1 MKTGATRKNKFKGF
15 VQHEK
20 FVLKTKRDCINR
32 RKSER
37 IYTNIDNHCIH
48 NNTMSLVNICRSN
61 NDPFY
66 RYKMP
71 LIQAKTEGSG
81 NGIKTNILNL
91 NDVAT
96 ALARPASYVLKYFG
110 FELGAQTT
118 IDAKNERY
126 LINGVHDTKQLQ
138 DTLDGFI
145 EKFVL
150 CLQCKNPETVL
161 EIISGDNLQRD
172 CKACGKITPI
182 HPSYKLNTYILK
194 NPPESSKK
202 SKGKGKTASAN
213 VVGGGK
219 SISDIAN
226 KQKGSSSA
234 SANGAAET
242 TTERVVV
249 KDEDWSVDMS
259 AEAIKKRAEELEKLN
274 LGEARAKYEEFG
286 KWLLSNK
293 DDDGDVELPNDVEIY
308 KKILESKIQG
318 DRQTVEV
325 LSQVIFD
332 EDIVEE
338 VGEHKGL
345 LKKIVTDEKLEKSLL
360 GGIERMIG
368 VNHPELVNK
377 VPKILMTLYDEDII
391 SEEVVRDW
399 ATHVSKKYV
408 DKETSRNIRK
418 MARPFLKW
426 LDEADEE
433 SEDESEDE

>member
-1 MKTGATRKNKFKGF
+1 
-15 VQHEK
+15 
-20 FVLKTKRDCINR
+20 
-32 RKSER
+32 
-37 IYTNIDNHCIH
+37 
-48 NNTMSLVNICRSN
+48 MSLVNICRSN

-91 NDVAT
+91 NEVAT
-96 ALARPASYVLKYFG
+96 ALARPTSYVLKYFG

-150 CLQCKNPETVL
+150 CPQCKNPETVL
-161 EIISGDNLQRD
+161 EIVSGDNLQRD
-172 CKACGKITPI
+172 CKACGKVTTI
-182 HPSYKLNTYILK
+182 HPSYKLNSYILK
-194 NPPESSKK
+194 NPPKDAGKK

-226 KQKGSSSA
+226 KQKASSA
-234 SANGAAET
+234 GSTDADAET
-242 TTERVVV
+242 DETLKKVVV

-286 KWLLSNK
+286 KWLLSNEE
-293 DDDGDVELPNDVEIY
+293 ELPSDVEIY
-308 KKILESKIQG
+308 KKILESNILG

-325 LSQVIFD
+325 LAQVIFD
-332 EDIVEE
+332 EDIIEQIE
-338 VGEHKGL
+338 NHKGL
-345 LKKIVTDEKLEKSLL
+345 IKKLVTDEKLEKSLL

-368 VNHPELVNK
+368 VKNPELVSK
-377 VPKILMTLYDEDII
+377 VPKILMTLYDEDLV
-391 SEEVVRDW
+391 SEEVIRDW
-399 ATHVSKKYV
+399 GSHVSKKYV
-408 DKETSRNIRK
+408 DKETSRKIRK

-433 SEDESEDE
+433 SEDDDDDSDDE